1 MMNDVLLVCFNGP
14 ESTGKSEMAK
24 RMAKKYNT
32 EFVPEVARE
41 IITSNEF
48 NADDIIKIGNA
59 QTDRVLQ
66 KVKTANKILFCDSDL
81 ITTQIYAQHYLGE
94 VPPVLYELEEKVTYD
109 LYFLF
114 DIDVPWEDDGLRD
127 LGSDKDRQRMFS
139 VFKSELEQRGI
150 AHVLVKGDWKE
161 REQIV
166 VEAIDKLLT

>member
-1 MMNDVLLVCFNGP
+1 M
-14 ESTGKSEMAK
+14 
-24 RMAKKYNT
+24 
-32 EFVPEVARE
+32 
-41 IITSNEF
+41 
-48 NADDIIKIGNA
+48 GNA